1 MVPRINESKTLELSD
16 GGKNSHKRGKNSHIR
31 RNFSQQQKN
40 FHDRRK
46 VVTVGEKF

>member
-1 MVPRINESKTLELSD
+1 MVPRINESKTELSD
-16 GGKNSHKRGKNSHIR
+16 GGKNSHKRGKNTHIR